1 MSVTGYMYNVNAARK
16 LGELELQEGLTGN
29 KSWHHQFKHSAY
41 VYVGGLHTGMSE
53 GDVVIVFS
61 QFGEVVD
68 CNLIR
73 DKETGKPKGFAYI
86 CYEDQRST
94 VLAVDNMNGFQLLKR
109 TLRVDHVDKY
119 KAPKEFDENDLDE
132 NGDAK
137 LLEYHA
143 TGAEG
148 KGHRVYNVMDGQKK
162 IDEIHRG
169 KKGVPQ
175 GPSKP
180 EDEDEAWAKA
190 FEAGLQD
197 EAEKSKKSGKEK
209 KSVKKEKKDLKEM
222 LKEAKRLT
230 KEAKKVKKESK
241 GKDKGKKKKA
251 KSSSSDSSK
260 SSCSSI

>member
-1 MSVTGYMYNVNAARK
+1 MV
-16 LGELELQEGLTGN
+16 GN

-41 VYVGGLHTGMSE
+41 IYVGGLHPGFTE

-61 QFGEVVD
+61 QFGEIVD

-73 DKETGKPKGFAYI
+73 DAQTGKPKGFAYI

-94 VLAVDNMNGFQLLKR
+94 VLAVDNMNGAQILKR

-119 KAPKEFDENDLDE
+119 KAPKEFDENDLDAE
-132 NGDAK
+132 GDPK
-137 LLEYHA
+137 LLEYNA

-148 KGHRVYNVMDGQKK
+148 KGHAVYNVVSGQKK

-169 KKGVPQ
+169 KKGVAA
-175 GPSKP
+175 PSKP
-180 EDEDEAWAKA
+180 EDEDEKWAKL
-190 FEAGLQD
+190 FEAGLKD
-197 EAEKSKKSGKEK
+197 EEKSGTKSGKEK
-209 KSVKKEKKDLKEM
+209 KSKKSEKKDLKEM
-222 LKEAKRLT
+222 LKEAKRLK
-230 KEAKKVKKESK
+230 KEAKKVKKDSK

-251 KSSSSDSSK
+251 KSESSSSSK